1 LTQITDGKWLK
12 QRFRVT
18 LDDMERSTT
27 KSDGQEHK
35 IVVELVQLIA
45 FSPRKKNSLHF
56 LLYMIFGKKIKFLYA
71 SMWCVES
78 S

>member
-35 IVVELVQLIA
+35 IVVELVQLIP
-45 FSPRKKNSLHF
+45 FSPPQKKNSLHF
-56 LLYMIFGKKIKFLYA
+56 LLYMIFGKKKKIPI
-71 SMWCVES
+71 CVNVVC
-78 S
+78 

>member
-12 QRFRVT
+12 QHFWVT

-35 IVVELVQLIA
+35 IVVELMQLIA
-45 FSPRKKNSLHF
+45 FSPPQKKNSLHF
-56 LLYMIFGKKIKFLYA
+56 LLYMIFGKKNQTPI
-71 SMWCVES
+71 CVNVVC
-78 S
+78 